1 MALNSTSGQQQ
12 DLPGE
17 ETDQGVV
24 AVKSIQN
31 VHLADHESKKE
42 ENTLNIESKQV
53 GTVLAIRPVLINSSR
68 QLHFNAF

>member
-1 MALNSTSGQQQ
+1 MNVRANMALSTSGQQQ

-42 ENTLNIESKQV
+42 ENTLNIESKLVSTKIQ
-53 GTVLAIRPVLINSSR
+53 TL
-68 QLHFNAF
+68 

>member
-1 MALNSTSGQQQ
+1 MALSTSGQQQ

-42 ENTLNIESKQV
+42 ENTLNIESKLVSTKIQ
-53 GTVLAIRPVLINSSR
+53 TL
-68 QLHFNAF
+68 

>member
-1 MALNSTSGQQQ
+1 MALSTSGQQQ

-31 VHLADHESKKE
+31 VHLADHESKKKK
-42 ENTLNIESKQV
+42 I
-53 GTVLAIRPVLINSSR
+53 
-68 QLHFNAF
+68 H